1 MTDKDLA
8 SALIERFGQ
17 QVPVPD
23 TLAEHPALAT
33 MAARGACRWFDD
45 RAVREDILR
54 ALYAIA
60 LASPSKSDLQRRNI
74 EMVSAPDQL
83 KALKSLLSEHV
94 FALAG
99 LAVGYPQFPTP
110 RISMRLPLD
119 ATLRADRYTEPDLE
133 KTIRGYDAARHA
145 HRPATSQRQ
154 PHLFGSVDP
163 CTWSDDKTRQYS

>member
-1 MTDKDLA
+1 MPGKDLA

-33 MAARGACRWFDD
+33 MAARGACRWFED
-45 RAVREDILR
+45 RAVRKGILR

-60 LASPSKSDLQRRNI
+60 LASPSKSDLQRRPI
-74 EMVSAPDQL
+74 VMVSAPDQL

-99 LAVGYPQFPTP
+99 LAVGYPQFLTR
-110 RISMRLPLD
+110 RISMRMPLD
-119 ATLRADRYTEPDLE
+119 AALHADR
-133 KTIRGYDAARHA
+133 
-145 HRPATSQRQ
+145 
-154 PHLFGSVDP
+154 
-163 CTWSDDKTRQYS
+163 

>member
-1 MTDKDLA
+1 MPGKDLA

-33 MAARGACRWFDD
+33 MAARGACRWFED
-45 RAVREDILR
+45 RAVREGILR

-60 LASPSKSDLQRRNI
+60 LASPSKSDLQRRPI
-74 EMVSAPDQL
+74 VMVSAPDQL

-99 LAVGYPQFPTP
+99 LAVGYPQFLTR
-110 RISMRLPLD
+110 RISMRMPLD
-119 ATLRADRYTEPDLE
+119 AALHADR
-133 KTIRGYDAARHA
+133 
-145 HRPATSQRQ
+145 
-154 PHLFGSVDP
+154 
-163 CTWSDDKTRQYS
+163 

>member
-1 MTDKDLA
+1 MPGKDLA

-33 MAARGACRWFDD
+33 MAARGACRWFED
-45 RAVREDILR
+45 RAVRKGILR

-60 LASPSKSDLQRRNI
+60 LASPSKSDLQRRPI
-74 EMVSAPDQL
+74 VMVNAPDQL

-99 LAVGYPQFPTP
+99 LAVGYPQFLAR
-110 RISMRLPLD
+110 RISMRMPLD
-119 ATLRADRYTEPDLE
+119 AALHADR
-133 KTIRGYDAARHA
+133 
-145 HRPATSQRQ
+145 
-154 PHLFGSVDP
+154 
-163 CTWSDDKTRQYS
+163 